1 MFNNTNWD
9 VLNSTGIS
17 LATKLY
23 NYMKKILLL
32 ILVAGLVS
40 FADAQIQFGVKGGVN
55 LANLNLS
62 NSGLAGYYKSITKFN
77 AGVVASIPLSKMF
90 YLQPEVIF
98 SEQGSVVPE
107 TTNVK
112 FEVNTQYINVPVLF
126 KYLHKSGLFA
136 ETGPQVGFL
145 TAADVSYATKY
156 SIKNSSEPVD
166 FSWAFGAGYKLPCM
180 NLGVDAR
187 YNLGL
192 TTMDKSSSSGTVK
205 NSVFQIDLFYQFRS
219 L

>member
-1 MFNNTNWD
+1 
-9 VLNSTGIS
+9 
-17 LATKLY
+17 
-23 NYMKKILLL
+23 MKKILLL
-32 ILVAGLVS
+32 IFAAGLVS
-40 FADAQIQFGVKGGVN
+40 FAEAQVQFGIKGGIN

-62 NSGLAGYYKSITKFN
+62 NTGLASYYKSITEFN
-77 AGVVASIPLSKMF
+77 AGLLVSIPLNKIF
-90 YLQPEVIF
+90 YVQPEIIY

-107 TTNVK
+107 TSNVK

-145 TAADVSYATKY
+145 TAADVTYATKY
-156 SIKNSSEPVD
+156 SIKSSSEPVD

-192 TTMDKSSSSGTVK
+192 TTMDKSTSSGTVK
-205 NSVFQIDLFYQFRS
+205 NSVFQIDLFYQFGT